1 MHSDTSFR
9 GKTIAVFSKLLY
21 HARLTSA
28 DASDSVAEDV
38 VNDLIGACLEEKK
51 TRDAFKSAMPT
62 GKADDYPWTTQMIQ
76 AYKNYIDAATAHDHK
91 RVDSLNSY
99 IVNELKKMEDK
110 TRDYAIGCVESP
122 SSDDPV
128 NKLGRKISGYA
139 EAMNRKDMSSMRSIG
154 EDILMD
160 LTLIHERAE
169 KAEKQLSDLQRTNAI
184 GSVESTTYPQQ
195 PGYYEMSR
203 DEAIRFRKMT
213 YAHDELETDT
223 PWERWEFRVPFGPKS
238 NQWTA
243 CLEEPH
249 WHGGTE
255 YRRKVIRKVGKENP
269 MPIAGRSV
277 KVYVYVLK
285 NDDKEIRETLVRTD
299 LYESPTSR
307 WTYMGSYEK
316 VIVSPE
322 KL

>member
-1 MHSDTSFR
+1 
-9 GKTIAVFSKLLY
+9 
-21 HARLTSA
+21 
-28 DASDSVAEDV
+28 
-38 VNDLIGACLEEKK
+38 
-51 TRDAFKSAMPT
+51 
-62 GKADDYPWTTQMIQ
+62 
-76 AYKNYIDAATAHDHK
+76 
-91 RVDSLNSY
+91 
-99 IVNELKKMEDK
+99 
-110 TRDYAIGCVESP
+110 
-122 SSDDPV
+122 
-128 NKLGRKISGYA
+128 
-139 EAMNRKDMSSMRSIG
+139 
-154 EDILMD
+154 
-160 LTLIHERAE
+160 
-169 KAEKQLSDLQRTNAI
+169 
-184 GSVESTTYPQQ
+184 
-195 PGYYEMSR
+195 MSR

-307 WTYMGSYEK
+307 WTYMGSYKK